1 MDRPLLIGLR
11 CLDLIDRITENIE
24 QSAQCVLADRH
35 GNRCAGCD
43 GIHATDKSIRWS
55 QSNTSYCIITQM
67 LSNLY
72 NQPAAVFQRNIDCFV
87 NLRQITF
94 LEFDIQNGTDNLSNF
109 TNIITCHLFSPYFLH

>member
-1 MDRPLLIGLR
+1 
-11 CLDLIDRITENIE
+11 
-24 QSAQCVLADRH
+24 
-35 GNRCAGCD
+35 
-43 GIHATDKSIRWS
+43 
-55 QSNTSYCIITQM
+55 M

-109 TNIITCHLFSPYFLH
+109 TNIITCHLFSPYGWNNS